1 MQPTK
6 TSAKQSVFD
15 FPLWGSECSLIVAV
29 TQWEVEV
36 GKYYEPILTTRDG
49 LWRYRLGDVLYI
61 VGFVPGGKL
70 PIFNHSGRRWSVY
83 YHSYAPYMT
92 SDDSLGQVDD
102 SPLAYA
108 GRRLSA
114 PGSYSGV

>member
-1 MQPTK
+1 MK

-15 FPLWGSECSLIVAV
+15 LPRQSVECSLIVVV

-36 GKYYEPILTTRDG
+36 GKYYEPILMTRDG

-61 VGFVPGGKL
+61 IGFKGGSNSPLFKY
-70 PIFNHSGRRWSVY
+70 SGRRWSLNC
-83 YHSYAPYMT
+83 HSYAPDMT

-102 SPLAYA
+102 SPPGPALA
-108 GRRLSA
+108 GHRLSA
-114 PGSYSGV
+114 PSSYSGL